1 MSGTGDVWDRRSVG
15 QEVSGTIA
23 QEEISRIGD
32 QSNRGSAHTHT
43 RICIFDR
50 YNIYI
55 FNMYNIYI
63 FNMYNIYIFNMY
75 IIYIYI

>member
-1 MSGTGDVWDRRSVG
+1 VSGTGDVWDRRSVG
-15 QEVSGTIA
+15 QEVNGTIA

-43 RICIFDR
+43 RICIFNR
-50 YNIYI
+50 YIIYIYI

-63 FNMYNIYIFNMY
+63 LIYLY
-75 IIYIYI
+75 I

>member
-32 QSNRGSAHTHT
+32 QSSAEQGISTHTHAYVYL
-43 RICIFDR
+43 IC
-50 YNIYI
+50 
-55 FNMYNIYI
+55 
-63 FNMYNIYIFNMY
+63 
-75 IIYIYI
+75 IIYIYIY

>member
-55 FNMYNIYI
+55 YLICIIYI
-63 FNMYNIYIFNMY
+63 YLIC